1 MSDETY
7 EGGYENYKNF
17 RGVFRNYWS
26 GIFNPRRVF
35 HVPLGYTANLPRN
48 PEMVRADQRPYLW
61 SFMGA
66 AQAGSRPEMLRAL
79 LPVEPNFTHITDGN
93 NAARPLS
100 REEYS
105 RVVGNSA
112 FVPCPMGNVNLESF
126 RTYESLEYGS
136 IPLLEK
142 RVTLDYFAQLLGEHP
157 IPTFSTWTQAASFV
171 SRFRADIE
179 GLQRLQS
186 ACTEWWS
193 LCKTQIQDRIREFI
207 SATRGSTD
215 EPFVSGRYSI
225 PGWQPIELLRHH
237 SVAAAQRRF
246 SRQVRRF
253 TSGQKLRK
261 TEGR

>member
-7 EGGYENYKNF
+7 EGGYQNYTNF

-26 GIFNPRRVF
+26 GIFNSRRVF
-35 HVPLGYTANLPRN
+35 HVPLGYTANLSRN
-48 PEMVRADQRPYLW
+48 PDMVRAEHRPYLW

-66 AQAGSRPEMLRAL
+66 AQAGSRLEMLRAL
-79 LPVEPNFTHITDGN
+79 RAVEPNFTHITDGHN
-93 NAARPLS
+93 PARPLS

-126 RTYESLEYGS
+126 RIYESLEYGS

-157 IPTFSTWTQAASFV
+157 IPTFSSWVQAASFI
-171 SRFRADIE
+171 SRLRADGE

-186 ACTEWWS
+186 ACTQWWAFF
-193 LCKTQIQDRIREFI
+193 KTQIQSRIREFI
-207 SATRGSTD
+207 SATRGATD

-237 SVAAAQRRF
+237 SVAAARRRF
-246 SRQVRRF
+246 SRQVRRL